1 MTFNMQR
8 KAESSVYNFILLLI
22 CKSTNPFT
30 VAVQLFDI
38 YLWRGFI
45 NSFHL
50 KLFKYVKFK

>member
-1 MTFNMQR
+1 MQR
-8 KAESSVYNFILLLI
+8 KAESSVYNFILNTLDMLEY
-22 CKSTNPFT
+22 TNPFT